1 LSDPLATKSVLP
13 SQRPADHGFHWLIWM
28 AELGGTGVLVLGAL
42 SAAALNLAPG
52 SPVAEAI
59 PSASLRLLT
68 TGLMVGAIVTGI
80 AVSPLGKLSGAH
92 INPAITAAFAV
103 SGQMAAHDVIGYLVA
118 QVTGALAGAL
128 AFRALWGSTAHSV
141 GGGVT
146 HPSIS
151 TPLALGLEAGMT
163 ALLVAVIF
171 YFLSRERLARW
182 TPMVIC
188 PVLALIIWKV
198 APYTG
203 ASLNPARSAGPA
215 VIFGD
220 LSDLWLYCVAP
231 VAGALAVAML
241 WRGCL
246 PSARPVTAKLFHDPR
261 YPCSLASE
269 LPAMPPAALAK
280 LRLHSRSR
288 SRGRA

>member
-1 LSDPLATKSVLP
+1 MLP
-13 SQRPADHGFHWLIWM
+13 SRRSPHRGFHWLIWG
-28 AELGGTGVLVLGAL
+28 AEAGGTGLLVLGAL
-42 SAAALNLAPG
+42 SAGAVNLAPG
-52 SPVAEAI
+52 SPIAKLL
-59 PSASLRLLT
+59 PPTSLRLLT
-68 TGLMVGAIVTGI
+68 TGLIVGVIVTGI

-92 INPAITAAFAV
+92 INPAVTAAFAV
-103 SGQMAAHDVIGYLVA
+103 SGQISVHDVIGYLVA
-118 QVTGALAGAL
+118 QVTGALTGAL
-128 AFRALWGSTAHSV
+128 AFRALWGETAYAV

-151 TPLALGLEAGMT
+151 TSLAFGLEAGMT

-171 YFLSRERLARW
+171 FFLSRERLARL
-182 TPMVIC
+182 TPVAIC

-220 LSDLWLYCVAP
+220 YTDLWLYCVAP
-231 VAGALAVAML
+231 VAGALAVALL

-246 PSARPVTAKLFHDPR
+246 PSAPPMTAKLFHDPR

-269 LPAMPPAALAK
+269 LPAMPPAVPAK
-280 LRLHSRSR
+280 L
-288 SRGRA
+288 GV